1 MDDQEIQ
8 DGAQPSVCLAK
19 VRQRHGAERRK
30 STAPGT
36 LEKMKERIEVRRAAE
51 EKKKE
56 NLLRDQD
63 VSVYRVRVSSSLF
76 CYDSGIPLKPV
87 PGAVEKSAAH
97 STALAAACLPWPA
110 TRAPRASQITAP
122 TARGLPATRPASSW
136 TAAATRLSAVSNP
149 LPPHFSLPGSAGP
162 FRRISGGK
170 DSARPGFFCFR
181 EIFPSGEVLDRDWGK
196 LYSVIRI

>member
-36 LEKMKERIEVRRAAE
+36 LEKMKERVEVRRAAE

-87 PGAVEKSAAH
+87 PGAVEKICGTLNGIGRRLPSMAGNARSQSLSNNRSYSTGFARHAARFIMD
-97 STALAAACLPWPA
+97 SRCN
-110 TRAPRASQITAP
+110 ASLRCQ
-122 TARGLPATRPASSW
+122 
-136 TAAATRLSAVSNP
+136 
-149 LPPHFSLPGSAGP
+149 
-162 FRRISGGK
+162 
-170 DSARPGFFCFR
+170 
-181 EIFPSGEVLDRDWGK
+181 
-196 LYSVIRI
+196 

>member
-87 PGAVEKSAAH
+87 PGAVEKKESSVVTERIYPDILQAYG
-97 STALAAACLPWPA
+97 
-110 TRAPRASQITAP
+110 QKG
-122 TARGLPATRPASSW
+122 AR
-136 TAAATRLSAVSNP
+136 
-149 LPPHFSLPGSAGP
+149 F
-162 FRRISGGK
+162 
-170 DSARPGFFCFR
+170 
-181 EIFPSGEVLDRDWGK
+181 
-196 LYSVIRI
+196 

>member
-87 PGAVEKSAAH
+87 PGAVEKICGALNGSGRRLPSMAGNARSQSLSNNRSYSTGFAPSFFSARF
-97 STALAAACLPWPA
+97 SRTFPPYLWRKGFC
-110 TRAPRASQITAP
+110 AP
-122 TARGLPATRPASSW
+122 GLFLFPG
-136 TAAATRLSAVSNP
+136 N
-149 LPPHFSLPGSAGP
+149 FSL
-162 FRRISGGK
+162 R
-170 DSARPGFFCFR
+170 
-181 EIFPSGEVLDRDWGK
+181 
-196 LYSVIRI
+196 